1 MGYHFIRGEFYFGRI
16 SCDFRA
22 AMSFRSRLSFEPLKL
37 KVILRICGTRFLC
50 DNSTLR
56 LSQRTAIPSFGV
68 LLDIDGVLVR
78 GRKPIAGV
86 KEALEMLRQAEA
98 PSVFLTNGG
107 LESEKETAER
117 LSDKIGFE
125 VTPNVV
131 IEGGR
136 RGDLRCWVMF
146 FGIGSR

>member
-1 MGYHFIRGEFYFGRI
+1 MRYHFIRGEFYFGTI
-16 SCDFRA
+16 SCDFHA
-22 AMSFRSRLSFEPLKL
+22 AMSLHSRLSFLPLKL
-37 KVILRICGTRFLC
+37 KDFLRICGTRLFC

-125 VTPNVV
+125 VTPNVS
-131 IEGGR
+131 IEGGSA
-136 RGDLRCWVMF
+136 RGLKVLGDVLF
-146 FGIGSR
+146 I